1 MARKNRAKWA
11 PPCGTV
17 TVRLPVSCIDMLTS
31 YANARVDGNRSL
43 ALQYIIEDWARARRE
58 KARLIVEAA
67 HTTKEEDE
75 DE

>member
-31 YANARVDGNRSL
+31 YANARVEGNRSL

-58 KARLIVEAA
+58 RARLMVETVDA
-67 HTTKEEDE
+67 TREEE
-75 DE
+75 G